1 MRCDVSDCTELQRVV
16 RVHCV
21 AAVRHWGRCIGPLNG
36 SHFFFQMW
44 SVNDALQP
52 CLLAGDSPAAGLGPL
67 GPNRHSRNH
76 GGELAGRCGDYGLA
90 MPQRVRVIMSL
101 WMPPC
106 GLRGFFV
113 INCALVPA
121 TWRLP
126 TAQDQ
131 QSGDADGRQ
140 PHAGKQV
147 WCPRLCRTGL
157 FCAATTAWRLRR
169 PAIGPSP
176 IRI

>member
-16 RVHCV
+16 SVHCV

-76 GGELAGRCGDYGLA
+76 GGELAGRWGPRAGNAAARQGHHVALDAA
-90 MPQRVRVIMSL
+90 MWFAWLFCDQ
-101 WMPPC
+101 
-106 GLRGFFV
+106 LR
-113 INCALVPA
+113 P
-121 TWRLP
+121 R
-126 TAQDQ
+126 
-131 QSGDADGRQ
+131 SGDMAFAYG
-140 PHAGKQV
+140 AGS
-147 WCPRLCRTGL
+147 T
-157 FCAATTAWRLRR
+157 
-169 PAIGPSP
+169 
-176 IRI
+176 IR